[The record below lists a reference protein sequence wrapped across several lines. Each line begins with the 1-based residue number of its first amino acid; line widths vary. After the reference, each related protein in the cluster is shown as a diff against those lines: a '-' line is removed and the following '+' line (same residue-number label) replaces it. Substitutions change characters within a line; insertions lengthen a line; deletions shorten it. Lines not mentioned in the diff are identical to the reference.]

1 MTNSFKKMVKV
12 KNLALATTLLA
23 GCVANTAWAE
33 TQAERDARIAS
44 YPSASASPACDSF
57 VNYTK
62 SPTFTYP
69 ADYTAAQ
76 VAYPASSGL
85 SGTYTTMVLKPE
97 NQAKLDAYSV
107 TILAER
113 QQVNARCT
121 NTVVG
126 TAQGLDQTNANL
138 ANLDRRMVAG
148 DAATLASANSYTDSA
163 IAKSESKTSSGVA
176 AIAAMASVPP
186 MTAGKNFS
194 VGVGVGSYDGK
205 AALAVAAQK
214 RFSENLTARLSFAS
228 GIGSGAKPVVGAGA
242 AWEY

>member
-23 GCVANTAWAE
+23 GCVASTAWAE
-33 TQAERDARIAS
+33 TPAERAARIAS
-44 YPSASASPACDSF
+44 YPTPSSSAACDLN
-57 VNYTK
+57 VNYSEFNIKFPDDYEIVNGSYTL
-62 SPTFTYP
+62 TP
-69 ADYTAAQ
+69 AGAAKE
-76 VAYPASSGL
+76 AGRIKA
-85 SGTYTTMVLKPE
+85 
-97 NQAKLDAYSV
+97 QA
-107 TILAER
+107 E
-113 QQVNARCT
+113 VNARCT

-126 TAQGLDQTNANL
+126 TAQGLEQTNANV

-148 DAATLASANSYTDSA
+148 DAATLASANSYTDKA
-163 IAKSESKTSSGVA
+163 VAKSEAKTAGGVA

-186 MTAGKNFS
+186 MTTGKNFS

>member
-44 YPSASASPACDSF
+44 YPSASASPACDNN

-62 SPTFTYP
+62 RATVSFPQ
-69 ADYTAAQ
+69 DYVLVGNSYQ
-76 VAYPASSGL
+76 
-85 SGTYTTMVLKPE
+85 LKPE
-97 NQAKLDAYSV
+97 AQARTDAANA
-107 TILAER
+107 TILAES
-113 QQVNARCT
+113 QAVNARCT

-126 TAQGLDQTNANL
+126 TAQGLAQTNANV

-163 IAKSESKTSSGVA
+163 IAKSESKTSGGVA

>member
-1 MTNSFKKMVKV
+1 MINA
-12 KNLALATTLLA
+12 KNMALAASLLTSF
-23 GCVANTAWAE
+23 VANTAWAE
-33 TQAERDARIAS
+33 TQAEYEKRIAS
-44 YPSASASPACDSF
+44 YPAASASPACDNN

-62 SPTFTYP
+62 YPTFTN
-69 ADYTAAQ
+69 ADYTLVQ
-76 VAYPASSGL
+76 VPFPAGSGL
-85 SGTYTTMVLKPE
+85 SGTYTTSRLNPE
-97 NQAKLDAYSV
+97 SQAKLDAYLATS
-107 TILAER
+107 LAER

-186 MTAGKNFS
+186 MTAGKDFS
-194 VGVGVGSYDGK
+194 FGVGVGSYDGK